1 MSHLPPIVKSPPGWQ
16 LMRWIADPL
25 DLQAECAQTYGD
37 TFKLRLGNLGAFFV
51 FGNPQGVKEIFSRD
65 PSHFD
70 VGRANTLAASLVG
83 SNSLLLADGARHQR
97 DRKLLMPP
105 FHGERLQTYAHLIAQ
120 ITRQIADRWRPGR
133 VFVARTAMQQITL
146 EVILQV
152 VFGLREGQRYQAL
165 KSTLAGLLD
174 LTDSPFRSSLLFF
187 KFLQKDWGPLSPW
200 GWFQRLKR
208 EIDALLQAEIDAR
221 RDQSDLHRQDIL
233 SLMLVARD
241 EAGQGM
247 GDQELKDE
255 MITLLFAGH
264 ETTATTLAWALYE
277 IHRHPTVKD
286 KLCHE
291 LESFGDKADP
301 IAIARLPY
309 LTAVCQE
316 VLRRYPVIPILFPRI
331 VKVPMTLMGY
341 DFEPEMLLAPSAY
354 LVHYREDLYPDAH
367 QFKPDR
373 FLSRQYAPHEYFPFG
388 GGNRRCLGYALA
400 QLEMKLVVATVLS
413 NYPLALN
420 ETASVK
426 PQRRGFTLSPGGG
439 VKMRLS

>member
-1 MSHLPPIVKSPPGWQ
+1 MSHLPPTVESPPWWQ

-25 DLQAECAQTYGD
+25 ALQAECAQTYGD
-37 TFKLRLGNLGAFFV
+37 SFKLQLGKLGAFFII
-51 FGNPQGVKEIFSRD
+51 GNPQGVQEIFSQD
-65 PSHFD
+65 PSQFD
-70 VGRANTLAASLVG
+70 VGRGNQLAEALVG
-83 SNSLLLADGARHQR
+83 SNSLLLADGERHQR

-120 ITRQIADRWRPGR
+120 ITRQVADQWQPGR
-133 VFVARTAMQQITL
+133 GFIARTAMQHITL

-152 VFGLREGQRYQAL
+152 VFGLHEGQRYQRL
-165 KSTLAGLLD
+165 KSSLAGLLD
-174 LTDSPFRSSLLFF
+174 LTDSPLRSSLLFF
-187 KFLQKDWGPLSPW
+187 KVLQKDWGPLSPW
-200 GWFQRLKR
+200 GWFQRRKQ
-208 EIDALLQAEIDAR
+208 EIDGLLQAEIDAR
-221 RDQSDLHRQDIL
+221 RVQCDSERQDVL
-233 SLMLVARD
+233 SLMLVAQD
-241 EAGQGM
+241 EKGQGM
-247 GDQELKDE
+247 SDQVLKDE

-286 KLCHE
+286 KLVHE
-291 LESFGDKADP
+291 IESLGDDADP

-331 VKVPMTLMGY
+331 AKVPMTLMGY
-341 DFEPEMLLAPSAY
+341 DFEPEMVLAPSAY
-354 LVHYREDLYPDAH
+354 LVHYQEALYPDAH
-367 QFKPDR
+367 QFQPDR
-373 FLSRQYAPHEYFPFG
+373 FLARQYAPHEYFPFG

-413 NYPLALN
+413 GYPLALN
-420 ETASVK
+420 ETAHVK
-426 PQRRGFTLSPGGG
+426 PQRRGFTLSPEGG